1 MATNPSVAQLYKIK
15 GTAYDSLGIFPI
27 QYVSVLTTSGKGSVT
42 DSNGHY
48 QIDVN
53 EKDSIWFSY
62 LNKATIK
69 YPVLKITNPLEFD
82 ISLQINIPVLREV
95 RVWSRNYKLDSL
107 QNREDY
113 ANIFDYQKAKIKPVL
128 TPGGFGAGVG
138 FDLDEMINMF
148 RFKRNRE
155 MQGFQRRLLQ
165 EERDK
170 FVDHRFSKALVR
182 KLTNLSGEELEDF
195 MIIYRPP
202 YLFALRC
209 PEYEFQKYIK
219 DSFERYKKGLP
230 PAANLKPEE
239 F

>member
-1 MATNPSVAQLYKIK
+1 MVAKPSAAQLYKIK
-15 GTAYDSLGIFPI
+15 GTAYDSLGIYPI
-27 QYVSVLTTSGKGSVT
+27 QYVSVLSTSGKGSVT

-48 QIDVN
+48 EIDVT

-69 YPVLKITNPLEFD
+69 YSVLKITNPLEFD

-113 ANIFDYQKAKIKPVL
+113 ANIFNYQKAKIRPIL
-128 TPGGFGAGVG
+128 TPGIGAGVG

-148 RFKRNRE
+148 RFKRNRS
-155 MQGFQRRLLQ
+155 MLGFQRRLLQ

-182 KLTNLSGEELEDF
+182 KLTKLSGKELDDF

-219 DSFERYKKGLP
+219 DSLERYKKGLP
-230 PAANLKPEE
+230 PVSDLKTEE

>member
-1 MATNPSVAQLYKIK
+1 MVAKPSAAQLYKIK
-15 GTAYDSLGIFPI
+15 GTAYDSLGIYPI
-27 QYVSVLTTSGKGSVT
+27 QYVSVLSTSGKGSVT

-48 QIDVN
+48 EIDVT

-69 YPVLKITNPLEFD
+69 YSVLKITNPLEFD

-95 RVWSRNYKLDSL
+95 RVWSRIINWIPCKTGRIMQIFSITRK
-107 QNREDY
+107 QKSNRY
-113 ANIFDYQKAKIKPVL
+113 LHQVLAPVS
-128 TPGGFGAGVG
+128 G

-148 RFKRNRE
+148 RFKQNRS
-155 MQGFQRRLLQ
+155 MLGFQRRLLQ

-182 KLTNLSGEELEDF
+182 KLTKLSGKELDDF

-219 DSFERYKKGLP
+219 DSLERYKKGLP
-230 PAANLKPEE
+230 PVSDLKTEE